1 MRDKII
7 DAIYDA
13 WCDGEDNTE
22 IREKRDDVEKEIN
35 LLGLSKKEKKDM
47 RESVS
52 DLLCTAEERAFKDG
66 QGGCLVSTDG
76 GSRRNGHSKYICC

>member
-13 WCDGEDNTE
+13 WCDDEDNTE
-22 IREKRDDVEKEIN
+22 IREKRDDVEKAIN
-35 LLGLSKKEKKDM
+35 LLGLSKKEKKNM

-52 DLLCTAEERAFKDG
+52 DLLCTAEERAFKNSLHLGVDTMTG
-66 QGGCLVSTDG
+66 WMFSE
-76 GSRRNGHSKYICC
+76 Y

>member
-7 DAIYDA
+7 DAIFDA
-13 WCDGEDNTE
+13 WCDGEDNAE

-35 LLGLSKKEKKDM
+35 LLGLSEKEKKDM

-66 QGGCLVSTDG
+66 LHLGIDMMTGRML
-76 GSRRNGHSKYICC
+76 SKY

>member
-7 DAIYDA
+7 DAIFDA
-13 WCDGEDNTE
+13 WCDGEDNAE

-52 DLLCTAEERAFKDG
+52 DLLCTAEERAVKDG
-66 QGGCLVSTDG
+66 LHLCIDMMTGRML
-76 GSRRNGHSKYICC
+76 SKY

>member
-7 DAIYDA
+7 DAIFDA
-13 WCDGEDNTE
+13 WCDSEDNAE

-35 LLGLSKKEKKDM
+35 LLGLSKKERTDM

-52 DLLCTAEERAFKDG
+52 DLLCTAEERAFKNSLHLGMDTMIG
-66 QGGCLVSTDG
+66 RMFSE
-76 GSRRNGHSKYICC
+76 Y

>member
-1 MRDKII
+1 MQYLTRGVMVKI
-7 DAIYDA
+7 
-13 WCDGEDNTE
+13 T
-22 IREKRDDVEKEIN
+22 RKSEKRDDVEKEIN

-66 QGGCLVSTDG
+66 LHLGIDMMTGRML
-76 GSRRNGHSKYICC
+76 SKY